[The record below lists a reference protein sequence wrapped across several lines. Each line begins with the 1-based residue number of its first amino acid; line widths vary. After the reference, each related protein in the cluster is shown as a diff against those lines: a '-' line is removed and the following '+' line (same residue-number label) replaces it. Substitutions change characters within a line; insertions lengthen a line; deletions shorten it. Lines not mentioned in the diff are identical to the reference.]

1 MPNHVLFKAH
11 LLLLALVVISV
22 WQRAGA
28 QSPTPPGDD
37 ISAEPEKATVVVWNR
52 PIIVFRAYTGAT
64 NPQKRADVAAARITS
79 LLGELDSAKIK
90 AVPAQ
95 TSLGNGL
102 VITDGSHY
110 LFAIAEGDLDPV
122 TGETLED
129 AGNRAVARLQDLL
142 RAYADQQ
149 SLPRMLWAIAQT
161 LGATLVFFLALWLV
175 GRARKAAQTRL
186 TRALESGRSG
196 VALLGIDL
204 RPFLLDLGRRF
215 VGLLALALWLISA
228 YIWLTF
234 TLKRFPY
241 TRPWGETLKATL
253 LSIVGRLAAGV
264 AAQIPNLLTLLIIV
278 LITRFCAKVVGSWFN
293 AAEIGAINVSWLDPE
308 TARVTRRLVIIGI
321 WLFGLIVA
329 YPYIPGAETD
339 VFKGVSVFI
348 GLVASLGS
356 AGLVTQ
362 LMSGLVVVY
371 SRALKVGD
379 YIKVGE
385 LEGVVTEMGMLSTK
399 IKTSKREVITIPNAV
414 LVGNSIQNFSR
425 LAQDGG
431 VVIHT
436 KVTIGYDA
444 PWRQVHALLL
454 EAAARVPGLSQ
465 NPKPFVRQTAL
476 SGFYVQYELNAYLE
490 RPVERPEV
498 LSRLHA
504 EIQDAFNEYG
514 VQILAPHFE
523 VQPKQRI
530 TIPKSEWFTPPAEAP
545 KSGLSSD
552 AARR

>member
-1 MPNHVLFKAH
+1 MPNHVLFKGH
-11 LLLLALVVISV
+11 LLLLALVVIGV
-22 WQRAGA
+22 GQRVGA

-37 ISAEPEKATVVVWNR
+37 ASAGPEKATVVVWNR
-52 PIIVFRAYTGAT
+52 PIVVFRAYTGAT
-64 NPQKRADVAAARITS
+64 NPQRRADVVAARITN
-79 LLGELDSAKIK
+79 LLDELDGAKIK
-90 AVPAQ
+90 AVPMQ
-95 TSLGNGL
+95 SSLGSGL
-102 VITDGSHY
+102 VVTDGSHY
-110 LFAIAEGDLDPV
+110 LFGIAEGDLDPA

-149 SLPRMLWAIAQT
+149 SLPRMLWAVAQT
-161 LGATLVFFLALWLV
+161 LGATVAFFLAWWLIV
-175 GRARKAAQTRL
+175 RARNTGQSRL
-186 TRALESGRSG
+186 TRALETRRSG
-196 VALLGIDL
+196 VALFGIDL
-204 RPFLLDLGRRF
+204 RPFLLDLGRRL
-215 VGLLALALWLISA
+215 VGLFALVLWLFSA

-241 TRPWGETLKATL
+241 TRPWGEALRAML

-278 LITRFCAKVVGSWFN
+278 LLTRFCAKVVGSWFN
-293 AAEIGAINVSWLDPE
+293 AAERGAINVPWLDPE

-339 VFKGVSVFI
+339 VFKGVSVFV

-399 IKTSKREVITIPNAV
+399 IKTDKREVVTIPNAV

-425 LAQDGG
+425 LARDGG
-431 VVIHT
+431 AVLHT
-436 KVTIGYDA
+436 TITIGYDA
-444 PWRQVHALLL
+444 PWRQVQALLL
-454 EAAARVPGLSQ
+454 QAAARTPGLSQ
-465 NPKPFVRQTAL
+465 VPKPYVIQTAL
-476 SGFYVQYELNAYLE
+476 SDFYVKYQLIAYLE

-514 VQILAPHFE
+514 VQIMSPSYE
-523 VQPKQRI
+523 SQPEQRV
-530 TIPKSEWFTPPAEAP
+530 TIPKSKWFAPPAEAQ
-545 KSGLSSD
+545 KGEFFSD
-552 AARR
+552 KARR

>member
-11 LLLLALVVISV
+11 LLSLALLGAGA
-22 WQRAGA
+22 WQRVGA

-37 ISAEPEKATVVVWNR
+37 LSAGPEKATVVVWNR
-52 PIIVFRAYTGAT
+52 PITVFRAYTGAT
-64 NPQKRADVAAARITS
+64 NPQKRADVTAARITN
-79 LLGELDSAKIK
+79 LLDVLDSAKIK
-90 AVPAQ
+90 AVAAQ
-95 TSLGNGL
+95 SSLGNGL

-110 LFAIAEGDLDPV
+110 LFSIAEGDLDPA

-129 AGNRAVARLQDLL
+129 AGARAVARLQDLL

-161 LGATLVFFLALWLV
+161 LGATLAFFLAWWLIA
-175 GRARKAAQTRL
+175 RARNAAQARL

-215 VGLLALALWLISA
+215 VGLLALALWLFSG

-241 TRPWGETLKATL
+241 TRPWGEALRATL

-264 AAQIPNLLTLLIIV
+264 AAQLPNLLTLLIIILV
-278 LITRFCAKVVGSWFN
+278 TRFCAKVVGSWFN
-293 AAEIGAINVSWLDPE
+293 AAERGAIRVSWLDPE
-308 TARVTRRLVIIGI
+308 TARVTRRLVVIGI

-339 VFKGVSVFI
+339 VFKGISVFI

-399 IKTSKREVITIPNAV
+399 IKTIKREVITIPNAV

-425 LAQDGG
+425 LARDGG
-431 VVIHT
+431 VVVHT
-436 KVTIGYDA
+436 TVTIGYDA
-444 PWRQVHALLL
+444 PWRQVQALLL
-454 EAAARVPGLSQ
+454 QAAARTPGLSQ
-465 NPKPFVRQTAL
+465 VPKPYVLQTAL
-476 SGFYVQYELNAYLE
+476 SDFYVKYQLNAYLE

-504 EIQDAFNEYG
+504 EIQDAFNEHG
-514 VQILAPHFE
+514 VQIMSPSYE
-523 VQPKQRI
+523 SQPEQRV
-530 TIPKSEWFTPPAEAP
+530 TIPKSKWFAPPAEAP
-545 KSGLSSD
+545 KSGFSSD

>member
-1 MPNHVLFKAH
+1 MPKHVLFKAH
-11 LLLLALVVISV
+11 LLLLALLVIGA
-22 WQRAGA
+22 WQRVGA
-28 QSPTPPGDD
+28 QSPAPPGDD
-37 ISAEPEKATVVVWNR
+37 VSAGPEKATVVVWNR
-52 PIIVFRAYTGAT
+52 PIVVFRAYTGAT
-64 NPQKRADVAAARITS
+64 NPQKRADVVAARITN
-79 LLGELDSAKIK
+79 LLDELDVAKIK
-90 AVPAQ
+90 AVLMQ
-95 TSLGNGL
+95 SSLGSGL

-110 LFAIAEGDLDPV
+110 LFGIAEGDLDPA

-129 AGNRAVARLQDLL
+129 AGNRAVTRLQDLL

-149 SLPRMLWAIAQT
+149 NLPMMLWAIAQT
-161 LGATLVFFLALWLV
+161 LGATLAFFLALWLI
-175 GRARKAAQTRL
+175 GRARNAAQTRL
-186 TRALESGRSG
+186 TRAQESSRSG
-196 VALLGIDL
+196 VALFGVDL

-215 VGLLALALWLISA
+215 AGLLALVLWLFSA
-228 YIWLTF
+228 YLWLTF

-241 TRPWGETLKATL
+241 TRPWGEALRAML

-264 AAQIPNLLTLLIIV
+264 AAQLPNLLTLLIIV
-278 LITRFCAKVVGSWFN
+278 LVTRFCVKVVGSWFT
-293 AAEIGAINVSWLDPE
+293 AAERGAINVSWLDPE

-371 SRALKVGD
+371 SRALRVGD

-385 LEGVVTEMGMLSTK
+385 LEGVVSEMGMLSTK
-399 IKTSKREVITIPNAV
+399 IKTHKREVVTIPNAV

-431 VVIHT
+431 VVVHT
-436 KVTIGYDA
+436 SVTIGYDA
-444 PWRQVHALLL
+444 PWRQVQALLL
-454 EAAARVPGLSQ
+454 QAAAQTPGLSQ
-465 NPKPFVRQTAL
+465 VPKPFVLQTAL
-476 SGFYVQYELNAYLE
+476 SDFYVRYQLNAYLE

-504 EIQDAFNEYG
+504 EVQDAFNEYG
-514 VQILAPHFE
+514 VQIMSPSFE
-523 VQPKQRI
+523 SQPEQRVI
-530 TIPKSEWFTPPAEAP
+530 IPKTKWFAPPAEAP
-545 KSGLSSD
+545 KSGFSSD